1 MQRVPNKYESNEK
14 NSMKLSFPAFV
25 IFFAMLVFTPWST
38 LEAMDDNGWETLD
51 LRFHSGHF
59 YLATSELKAP
69 GDNSLGPYGIH
80 NLFDGSLQTCWAE
93 GAEGPGIGESLYLDI
108 KAGTPFINIAN
119 GYQKSPALFKA
130 NNRIKTLKA
139 VMFIGINLPGEVTEL
154 FTRYH
159 ARMFTITRILSLTDT
174 FGFQR
179 VPLRFD
185 WGSLLKFKAQTTAD
199 YFAGKSFENE
209 SSQPDVHYILQLRI
223 MDIYHGDKYDDTC
236 VSEINTARPDDNITV
251 TNVYLNDAENTIL
264 MDTKED
270 KGIVLDSAPDAV
282 FQLMEIS
289 PDKQWVIVIK
299 MPGKVGNSRV
309 ETTYLLYN
317 TRLKM
322 RVAPE
327 FLSTDV
333 GDLYDFTQKGDATYL
348 NYLNNKSMSVESL
361 NLGTVSKKLAGK

>member
-1 MQRVPNKYESNEK
+1 MKRVPNKYGSNEK

-25 IFFAMLVFTPWST
+25 IFFAMLIFASWST

-69 GDNSLGPYGIH
+69 GDNNLGPYGMH
-80 NLFDGSLQTCWAE
+80 NLFDDSLQTCWAE

-108 KAGTPFINIAN
+108 KEGTPFINIAN

-139 VMFIGINLPGEVTEL
+139 VIFIGINLPGEVTEL
-154 FTRYH
+154 FTVYH
-159 ARMFTITRILSLTDT
+159 ARMFTTTRILTLTDRS
-174 FGFQR
+174 GFQR
-179 VPLRFD
+179 VPLPFD
-185 WGSLLKFKAQTTAD
+185 WGSLLKFKEQTTAD
-199 YFAGKSFENE
+199 FFAGKNFKNE

-223 MDIYHGDKYDDTC
+223 MDIYHGGKYDDTC
-236 VSEINTARPDDNITV
+236 VSEINTAMPEDNITV
-251 TNVYLNDAENTIL
+251 MNVYLNDAENTIL

-299 MPGKVGNSRV
+299 MPGEVGNSRV

-322 RVAPE
+322 RVPPE
-327 FLSTDV
+327 LLSTDV

-361 NLGTVSKKLAGK
+361 DLGTVSKKLAGK